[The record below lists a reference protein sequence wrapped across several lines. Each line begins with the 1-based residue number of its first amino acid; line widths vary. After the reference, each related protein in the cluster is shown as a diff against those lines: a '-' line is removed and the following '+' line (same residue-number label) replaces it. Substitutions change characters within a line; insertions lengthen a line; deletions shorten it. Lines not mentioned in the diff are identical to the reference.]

1 LPEKENMLLQVIYFF
16 HVLKRIWDWTSQHV
30 GAQISERK
38 KKRKEDN
45 YHDEEMSHAIAKL

>member
-1 LPEKENMLLQVIYFF
+1 MLLQVIYFF